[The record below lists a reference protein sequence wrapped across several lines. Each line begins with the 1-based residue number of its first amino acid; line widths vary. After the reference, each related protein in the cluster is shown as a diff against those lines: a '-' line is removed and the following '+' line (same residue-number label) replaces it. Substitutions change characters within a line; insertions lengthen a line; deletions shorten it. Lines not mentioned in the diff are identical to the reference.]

1 MERTNY
7 RMATDRKKCC
17 NTCNR
22 MHHLD
27 TDGWAVCNAVKRG
40 GFAEHVFKYDV
51 CDEYCEIKPRC

>member
-1 MERTNY
+1 
-7 RMATDRKKCC
+7 MAPDREKCC
-17 NTCNR
+17 NTCIR

-40 GFAEHVFKYDV
+40 GLPEHVFKYDV